1 MLRCMPGDCETLE
14 DAKFMFEKRRC
25 GIASCLIGDADPHT
39 ERPTFVLYGE
49 APAGRKVQWKRMQLK
64 PLG

>member
-1 MLRCMPGDCETLE
+1 MLRCVPGDYESPE
-14 DAKFMFEKRRC
+14 DAKFMFEKHR
-25 GIASCLIGDADPHT
+25 GGSASCLIGDVDPHT